1 MKLNKIIKQLQ
12 QDSGMN
18 QREFAKHYGISN
30 STLNH
35 VITNEQRCGIDFF
48 EKLLT
53 KMQLDYYV
61 EIKQA

>member
-1 MKLNKIIKQLQ
+1 MKLNKIIKELQ
-12 QDSGMN
+12 VNSGMN
-18 QREFAKHYGISN
+18 QREFAKHYEISQ

-35 VITNEQRCGIDFF
+35 VITGKQRCGIDFF

-53 KMQLDYYV
+53 KMNLDYHV

>member
-18 QREFAKHYGISN
+18 QRDFAKYYEISY

-48 EKLLT
+48 EKVLT
-53 KMQLDYYV
+53 KMNLTYHV
-61 EIKQA
+61 EIIEA

>member
-12 QDSGMN
+12 QDSGMT
-18 QREFAKHYGISN
+18 QKDFAKHYGISN

-48 EKLLT
+48 EKVLT
-53 KMQLDYYV
+53 KMELDYYV

>member
-1 MKLNKIIKQLQ
+1 MKLNKIVRELQ
-12 QDSGMN
+12 EKSGMT
-18 QREFAKHYGISN
+18 QKEFAKHYGISN

-53 KMQLDYYV
+53 KMQLDYHV

>member
-12 QDSGMN
+12 QDSGMT
-18 QREFAKHYGISN
+18 QKDFAKHYGISN

-48 EKLLT
+48 EKVLT
-53 KMQLDYYV
+53 KMQLDYHV

>member
-1 MKLNKIIKQLQ
+1 MKLNEIIKELQ
-12 QDSGMN
+12 QKSGMN
-18 QREFAKHYGISN
+18 QRDFAKHYGISN

-48 EKLLT
+48 EKVLT
-53 KMQLDYYV
+53 KMELDYHV

>member
-12 QDSGMN
+12 QDSGMT
-18 QREFAKHYGISN
+18 QKDFAKHYGISN

-48 EKLLT
+48 EKVLT
-53 KMQLDYYV
+53 KTELDYYV
-61 EIKQA
+61 EIIEA

>member
-18 QREFAKHYGISN
+18 QRDFAKYYEISY

-48 EKLLT
+48 EKVLT
-53 KMQLDYYV
+53 KMELDYYV